1 MSKYFVAHAIAKA
14 LYQSEGFISITIPA
28 GVESP
33 QEMTRQIVDRLNELV
48 PSAVPY
54 ALEIIDDN
62 TDIDDESLEK
72 LQDEQSSLKTTSQA
86 IKYRTA
92 PKRAIVASD
101 QSALLSIS
109 GVFVPAVEWS
119 FPATVSNSYL
129 NMQNL
134 AYAAI
139 DVCVEELGLS
149 PEGVDDRCRER
160 MHAVFNILKG
170 AYESHGSTASTWNGL
185 LLRHFEVGLKELVD
199 RLQRINRES
208 SLEEAVFANTFPAFS
223 LPNPKRGNSYGNGNS
238 VDRAVDKYW
247 GSSELISKSI
257 ASLNRK
263 TDALGECELG
273 RVDWQG
279 FDDTIST
286 GAKGS
291 ALLALALHEVG
302 TGLKCE
308 AFSTLSE
315 EDFFTPATTPAIDPL
330 IADNDGNSLNIPEIS
345 SNLFFVALNREDD
358 GDLYSS
364 ELVQVVFPLSGTVS
378 KEEVLESN
386 SSLVVSSRNV
396 RFLSEGTSFSEIP
409 EGIAIAGKFVVETYG
424 EEAPTDWTIQI
435 SITCDSDDTLFGVL
449 PTSTQIKVTLLN
461 AEWDCLGF
469 GKAGGRLEWVG
480 VQYANHAPIDDLTIP
495 FDSGGSYSLVTFSC
509 HNADAIRLN
518 ESPLGSV
525 PHRKSILYKK
535 LFRPR
540 ESDVL
545 GFATSQ
551 VRFREMSDLI
561 SSALT
566 PLGAAVRNEVY
577 RFAPITGNV
586 ARTLRAQAEHFYSQ
600 NLRSSHL
607 QDSLG
612 HILLSSE
619 IQDSFNSIDPSP
631 EGTFLVGREFSKLWS
646 TAGLYDIPDSFS
658 RSREVDHFK
667 QTFHTLLDEVF
678 ANPLND
684 GLRDQA
690 WPSQLVYAGVAG
702 SQSLASYLEAF
713 TEMVEFS
720 KTFEDPLVHF
730 WAAYPFSLSV
740 WESAAAVSLQA
751 VLLSPLHP
759 IRLGWLA
766 GVEAALTNAQSAQSL
781 AGSVEGWNFPFFG
794 PSDSL
799 PGRLIAVPAD
809 SDHQQVFTAW
819 SVLVGS
825 SIAGHK
831 PLTVPERA
839 GGIPMPGVSTTGLNS
854 NAVRNAITSF
864 RRTRPYLSTLTFD
877 LAATSSAPKIA
888 EIDSTVLSQA
898 IEFLSD
904 RAKNGLAGGVRVYDS
919 LKREGAIPEIRV
931 ESIPSVGVAPITW
944 RRYDDGRE
952 SVKAN
957 VRILQDSGVSVQ
969 VQQNSPERFGAVGKI
984 PFRRFEVPQKFI
996 AGPAASA
1003 HYSPTFQLDQVEPFA
1018 RAVVALETT
1027 SGQATTAKIKILPN
1041 SPLLGTADWI
1051 ISGESMVSPSALS
1064 EILRSGPGANSML
1077 WEWNPPIFNRAS
1089 KVNETP
1095 IDQRPYFSIAT
1106 IPEVFKSNLRSK
1118 LKVLHGREVGDEEI
1132 TDLLTL
1138 LGSRGI
1144 GLSSLISAG
1153 GSQYVGALGFYT
1165 VLRLMEALKGDAQH
1179 IFVIPIDVSANF
1191 LSSLATDRETSGSE
1205 QRADLLIIQVLESTV
1220 VLSPVE
1226 IKFYSIDNPIV
1237 ALPAVGSF
1245 ALEDP
1250 KRQLESTVK
1259 ILKEIVDALNNST
1272 SQSSEADK
1280 SLMWNA
1286 FATMVEAGMRLDP
1299 EGDGARR
1306 GLVPVLQELIDG
1318 KALVKVGKPIVAYF
1332 ARTQH
1337 GSPALYSS
1345 LENASRTTFEFI
1357 ADPTVLFAEFDNSSE
1372 SSPTLDIWRKIVTES
1387 LLGGLN
1393 DIVSAADVPTSPS
1406 DAADT
1411 PVGELVSPSPR
1422 GMTHASNPELAENP
1436 PANED
1441 VISVEVAATVEEA
1454 IEIPEVE
1461 VVDETLTNDGARFVV
1476 GQLFESASSADV
1488 DFWPGNTELNQLN
1501 IGVVGDLGT
1510 GKTQLLQSM
1519 IYQLRVTAERV
1530 QDNSISILIFDY
1542 KSDYQGEAFKNAA
1555 GVTVLDPE
1563 SIPLN
1568 IFHVDGEKTQRKV
1581 FQKAKSFVDV
1591 IAKIYSNVG
1600 PKQKSALTK
1609 IIIELMIDNDVVTFD
1624 DVCREY
1630 VAQPG
1635 GPDAVS
1641 AILENFSLGGVFSTK
1656 REELKPLRELLDN
1669 RVLVVNLSALGA
1681 DQETKN
1687 ALVALMLNQYFDYM
1701 ITLTKW
1707 PFGSGPVKTRRLN
1720 NFLLVDEATNIMQF
1734 GFPVLEQILLQ
1745 GREYGV
1751 GVMLSSQYLSHFDD
1765 GGTNYAEPLRTW
1777 FIHRVPNVT
1786 VKELSKIGNVTP
1798 NETTVA
1804 KIQNLQP
1811 HQAFYVSYGWNG
1823 RFIRG
1828 RAFYELIADLD

>member
-48 PSAVPY
+48 PSSVPY
-54 ALEIIDDN
+54 ALEIIDDSA
-62 TDIDDESLEK
+62 DIDEESLEK
-72 LQDEQSSLKTTSQA
+72 LQDEKSSLKTTSQA

-119 FPATVSNSYL
+119 FPATVSDSYL
-129 NMQNL
+129 NMQNF

-139 DVCVEELGLS
+139 DVCIEELGLS
-149 PEGVDDRCRER
+149 PERVDDRCRER
-160 MHAVFNILKG
+160 MHAVFNILKS

-199 RLQRINRES
+199 RLQRINKES
-208 SLEEAVFANTFPAFS
+208 PLEEAVLANTFPAFS
-223 LPNPKRGNSYGNGNS
+223 LPNPKRGNSYSNGNN
-238 VDRAVDKYW
+238 VDKAVDKYW
-247 GSSELISKSI
+247 GSLELISRSV

-263 TDALGECELG
+263 PDGLGECELG
-273 RVDWQG
+273 RVDWRG
-279 FDDTIST
+279 FDDTLSA
-286 GAKGS
+286 GAKGN
-291 ALLALALHEVG
+291 ALLALALHEAG

-330 IADNDGNSLNIPEIS
+330 IADNDGYSLSIPEIA
-345 SNLFFVALNREDD
+345 SNLFFISLDREDD
-358 GDLYSS
+358 GDPYTSD
-364 ELVQVVFPLSGTVS
+364 LVQVVFPLSGTVS
-378 KEEVLESN
+378 REEVLQSN
-386 SSLVVSSRNV
+386 SSLVVSGRNV
-396 RFLSEGTSFSEIP
+396 RFLSEGVSFSEIP
-409 EGIAIAGKFVVETYG
+409 EGIAIAGKFIVETYG

-435 SITCDSDDTLFGVL
+435 SITCDGDDPLFGVL
-449 PTSTQIKVTLLN
+449 PTNSQIKVTLLN
-461 AEWDCLGF
+461 AEWDSYGF

-480 VQYANHAPIDDLTIP
+480 VQYANHAPVDDQTIP
-495 FDSGGSYSLVTFSC
+495 FDSGGSYSLVTFSGQ
-509 HNADAIRLN
+509 NADAIRLN
-518 ESPLGSV
+518 ESRLELV
-525 PHRKSILYKK
+525 PRRKSILYKQ

-545 GFATSQ
+545 SFAASQ
-551 VRFREMSDLI
+551 VKFREMSDLI
-561 SSALT
+561 SPALT
-566 PLGAAVRNEVY
+566 PLGAAVRGEIY

-586 ARTLRAQAEHFYSQ
+586 ARTLRAQAENFYSQ
-600 NLRSSHL
+600 NLRSSRL

-612 HILLSSE
+612 HIVLSSE
-619 IQDSFNSIDPSP
+619 IQESFNLIHQSP
-631 EGTFLVGREFSKLWS
+631 EGTFLVGHEFAKLWS
-646 TAGLYDIPDSFS
+646 TAGLYDIPESFS
-658 RSREVDHFK
+658 RSREVDNFK
-667 QTFHTLLDEVF
+667 QTFHALLDEVF

-730 WAAYPFSLSV
+730 WAAYPFSISV
-740 WESAAAVSLQA
+740 WESSTAVSLQA

-766 GVEAALTNAQSAQSL
+766 GVESALTNAQSAQSL

-809 SDHQQVFTAW
+809 SDHLQVFTAW

-877 LAATSSAPKIA
+877 LAATSPAPKIA
-888 EIDSTVLSQA
+888 EIDTTVLSQA
-898 IEFLSD
+898 IEFLGD

-919 LKREGAIPEIRV
+919 LKREGAIPELRV
-931 ESIPSVGVAPITW
+931 DSIPSAGVTPITW

-952 SVKAN
+952 NVKAN

-969 VQQNSPERFGAVGKI
+969 VQQNSSERFGAVGKI

-996 AGPAASA
+996 AGPSASA
-1003 HYSPTFQLDQVEPFA
+1003 HYSPTFQIDQVEPFA
-1018 RAVVALETT
+1018 RAVMALETT
-1027 SGQATTAKIKILPN
+1027 NDQATTAKIKITN
-1041 SPLLGTADWI
+1041 SSPLLGSADWI

-1118 LKVLHGREVGDEEI
+1118 LTVLHGREVGDEEI
-1132 TDLLTL
+1132 AGLLTL

-1153 GSQYVGALGFYT
+1153 GSQYIGALGFYT

-1205 QRADLLIIQVLESTV
+1205 QRADLLVIQVLESSV

-1226 IKFYSIDNPIV
+1226 IKFYNIDNPIV

-1259 ILKEIVDALNNST
+1259 ILREIVDALNNST
-1272 SQSSEADK
+1272 SESSEADK

-1286 FATMVEAGMRLDP
+1286 FATMIEAGMRLDP
-1299 EGDGARR
+1299 EGDDSRR
-1306 GLVPVLQELIDG
+1306 GLVPALQALIDG
-1318 KALVKVGKPIVAYF
+1318 KALAKVGKPIVAYF

-1337 GSPALYSS
+1337 GSPAIYSS
-1345 LENASRTTFEFI
+1345 LDDESRASLEFI
-1357 ADPTVLFAEFDNSSE
+1357 ADPTVLFSE
-1372 SSPTLDIWRKIVTES
+1372 LDKSQEASATLDIWRKIVTTS
-1387 LLGGLN
+1387 LKTSFY
-1393 DIVSAADVPTSPS
+1393 DIVSPTEVSNAPS
-1406 DAADT
+1406 DVADT
-1411 PVGELVSPSPR
+1411 PIVELVSPP
-1422 GMTHASNPELAENP
+1422 AAEITQAP
-1436 PANED
+1436 HPQAAK
-1441 VISVEVAATVEEA
+1441 SVPTNDDGIPGENVATVEEV
-1454 IEIPEVE
+1454 IEVPEIAVF
-1461 VVDETLTNDGARFVV
+1461 DETLRSDGVRFVV
-1476 GQLFESASSADV
+1476 GQLFDSVSSVDV

-1510 GKTQLLQSM
+1510 GKTQLLQSL
-1519 IYQLRVTAERV
+1519 IYQLRVTAEKL
-1530 QDNSISILIFDY
+1530 QDNSISVLIFDY
-1542 KSDYQGEAFKNAA
+1542 KSDYQGEEFKKAA
-1555 GVTVLDPE
+1555 GVTVLNPE
-1563 SIPLN
+1563 SMPLN
-1568 IFHVDGEKTQRKV
+1568 IFYVDGEKTKVKV

-1591 IAKIYSNVG
+1591 ISKIYANVG

-1609 IIIELMIDNDVVTFD
+1609 IIIELMHNNDVVTFD

-1641 AILENFSLGGVFSTK
+1641 AILENFSLGGVFSSK

-1687 ALVALMLNQYFDYM
+1687 AIVALMLNQYFDYM
-1701 ITLTKW
+1701 ITLRKW
-1707 PFGSGPVKTRRLN
+1707 PFRSGIVQTRRLN
-1720 NFLLVDEATNIMQF
+1720 SFLLVDEATNIMQF
-1734 GFPVLEQILLQ
+1734 GFPVLTQILLQ

-1751 GVMLSSQYLSHFDD
+1751 GVLLSSQYLSHFDD

-1786 VKELSKIGNVTP
+1786 VRELSRIGNVTP
-1798 NETTVA
+1798 NEMTVS

-1828 RAFYELIADLD
+1828 QAFYELIAELN